1 MNADTLQAY
10 FDGEL
15 GPEERREVERMLEAD
30 PSLAERFAALEGT
43 DRLLEMLPAHDGD
56 AAGFAARLTRE
67 LRLERALELLPAHPD
82 PAAFGERVLRA
93 ARRERRR
100 GLLVRFAAPLAAA
113 AAVLAAVVLLAPST
127 APPARSSNAPADYA
141 WETDLETFGSLA
153 VTDQEADI
161 LEELQAT

>member
-1 MNADTLQAY
+1 MSGETLQAY

-15 GPEERREVERMLEAD
+15 GPEERRAVEQMLEAD
-30 PSLAERFAALEGT
+30 PSLAERLAALEGT
-43 DRLLEMLPAHDGD
+43 DRLLEMLPAHRGD
-56 AAGFAARLTRE
+56 AAGFVARLAGE

-100 GLLVRFAAPLAAA
+100 GLLVRIAAPLAAA
-113 AAVLAAVVLLAPST
+113 AAVLAAVVLLAP
-127 APPARSSNAPADYA
+127 APAPRDEPSNGPADYA